1 VNIESWQN
9 AIKTPWD
16 NAWPG
21 KVGAISAMYQVYALD
36 DHRKHMPVFMGVIV
50 VRAVMVLN

>member
-1 VNIESWQN
+1 MTFNHGKVPSKPRN
-9 AIKTPWD
+9 

-36 DHRKHMPVFMGVIV
+36 DHKKHMPVFMGLIIVKSVII
-50 VRAVMVLN
+50 LN